1 MYDYIGLNCLIIAL
15 LQSRE
20 NKHNDKKFLLPETKK
35 GQKNNSDNNNDNNKK
50 IPNSKQ
56 CGKLSLQILRYKMSL

>member
-1 MYDYIGLNCLIIAL
+1 MI
-15 LQSRE
+15 E
-20 NKHNDKKFLLPETKK
+20 NFLLPETKK
-35 GQKNNSDNNNDNNKK
+35 GQKNNSNNNNDNNKK